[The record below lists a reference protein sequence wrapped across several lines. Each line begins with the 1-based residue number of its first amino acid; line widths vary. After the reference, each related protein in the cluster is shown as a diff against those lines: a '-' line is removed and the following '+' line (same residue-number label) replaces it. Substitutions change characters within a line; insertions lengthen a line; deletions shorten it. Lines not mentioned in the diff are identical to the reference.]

1 MKEREC
7 CVLTMPLLT
16 EKWQED
22 IIEKRF
28 KIMEHLKN
36 SLIAYEKRKLKN
48 LQRTK
53 EYKDIVQNLENAN
66 PEQKKALYKKRKEL
80 LIQAGFAKYT
90 FENDMTPMQKHFV
103 EHIAVQIAHK
113 ASWDVWKAFE
123 KMLFGSGK
131 TVHFERRGELKSIA
145 CKTIGNGMNFR
156 NGYFEWSGG
165 RCTNKIFLKI
175 KVLDPETYYEKE
187 MLKKK
192 IKSLRII
199 RKWSKNKYK
208 YYIQFTIEG
217 KPAYKPR
224 KIGNGKKVG
233 IDIGPSS
240 VAIVAENEV
249 HLMELADKVVNN
261 DKKKLF
267 LQQKM
272 DRSRRATN
280 LENFNKNGTIKKGK
294 LNWVYSH
301 HYEKMK
307 NQVRELERK
316 NAAIRK
322 YQHVCL
328 ANEVIS
334 LGTEIYV
341 ENMSFSGLQRRAK
354 ETTYNQNGRPNRKKR
369 FGKSIANRA
378 PAMFLTILKQKLQI
392 YADVEI
398 HEVNTQ
404 KFRASQYDHISNTYK
419 KKLLKERWAELGNGD
434 KVQRDLYS
442 AFLLMNSAGNLEQAN
457 RKYCED
463 TYDKFK
469 MLHDKKINS
478 LIMENK
484 KHLSSFGIA

>member
-1 MKEREC
+1 MKEKEC

-261 DKKKLF
+261 DKK
-267 LQQKM
+267 
-272 DRSRRATN
+272 
-280 LENFNKNGTIKKGK
+280 
-294 LNWVYSH
+294 
-301 HYEKMK
+301 
-307 NQVRELERK
+307 
-316 NAAIRK
+316 
-322 YQHVCL
+322 
-328 ANEVIS
+328 
-334 LGTEIYV
+334 
-341 ENMSFSGLQRRAK
+341 SFSC
-354 ETTYNQNGRPNRKKR
+354 NRKWIEA
-369 FGKSIANRA
+369 GG
-378 PAMFLTILKQKLQI
+378 QQI
-392 YADVEI
+392 WK
-398 HEVNTQ
+398 T
-404 KFRASQYDHISNTYK
+404 
-419 KKLLKERWAELGNGD
+419 
-434 KVQRDLYS
+434 
-442 AFLLMNSAGNLEQAN
+442 
-457 RKYCED
+457 
-463 TYDKFK
+463 
-469 MLHDKKINS
+469 
-478 LIMENK
+478 LIRT
-484 KHLSSFGIA
+484 GR